1 MKTRDHHVSR
11 KMLRYARYTLYRR
24 TGTAFTRSTAV
35 EPARVKFGVDVRLFA
50 ENEYSPVALD
60 PGKDEDAGARGAMIY
75 GCQELLTWSA
85 ASADASRS

>member
-35 EPARVKFGVDVRLFA
+35 EPARLKFGVDVRLFA

-60 PGKDEDAGARGAMIY
+60 PGKDEDAGARGMI
-75 GCQELLTWSA
+75 CAERKELLTASISA
-85 ASADASRS
+85 TASCG